1 MRSGSRS
8 PAQLKD
14 IVGPSDTRTMDLSG
28 VAARRWTRLLA
39 RTGVEVRQFAQAL
52 GGRREHPGDLLI
64 VGVPGFEPWHFTAHL
79 GEQASRHG
87 RRDLVPTLLRW
98 QIPEGAPAHLAVPVD
113 SLLTV
118 SRHQTVLAID
128 PFGGDP
134 ELLDR
139 IDHAHRRGRGSSPST
154 AANPNW
160 WTCPMRPCGST
171 GGGRIR
177 SSRSLSTW
185 SPT

>member
-1 MRSGSRS
+1 
-8 PAQLKD
+8 
-14 IVGPSDTRTMDLSG
+14 MDLSG
-28 VAARRWTRLLA
+28 AAARRWTRLLA

-52 GGRREHPGDLLI
+52 GVRREDQTELLV

-79 GEQASRHG
+79 GEQAARYG

-98 QIPEGAPAHLAVPVD
+98 RIPDGSPAHLAVPVD

-128 PFGGDP
+128 PLGGDP

-139 IDHAHRRGRGSSPST
+139 IEHAHRRGARILSLHRGDLELEDLSHVTLSVDRRRPGEEFEVTQHLVTDLSPV
-154 AANPNW
+154 PVQRGL
-160 WTCPMRPCGST
+160 PRPAGV
-171 GGGRIR
+171 
-177 SSRSLSTW
+177 
-185 SPT
+185 